1 MIDCHSTRGE
11 ASRQDAQMRIG
22 GSKAWGQLNGLAA
35 GANVLTA
42 KFTPE
47 AEQSKNV
54 IYGKDRYVV
63 RNDHVSNIVA
73 LAGIGEGSFGVC
85 VRWLEGTG
93 TYKVARSA
101 SGARGDCP

>member
-1 MIDCHSTRGE
+1 
-11 ASRQDAQMRIG
+11 
-22 GSKAWGQLNGLAA
+22 
-35 GANVLTA
+35 
-42 KFTPE
+42 
-47 AEQSKNV
+47 V

-93 TYKVARSA
+93 TYKVVRSA
-101 SGARGDCP
+101 SGARSGDCP